1 MLLYLLK
8 RLRVERDPERREQII
23 KLGRR
28 ALMRWFLEGAKNLLK
43 GVIPLNRRDEQ
54 FVARHRED
62 LKIISSKRFSDED
75 RKKAL
80 LKRGGAGFL
89 GGVIIRHLLKWDET
103 TKKRK
108 KNPLAGRVPRGRRR
122 GQPVVDEDSP
132 VVARGRRRIP
142 PIVEEDEDEDP
153 DVTIIP
159 SPQSIGT
166 PSLTGYSRKK
176 KRS

>member
-1 MLLYLLK
+1 MPQRRLLYLLK
-8 RLRVERDPERREQII
+8 RVRVERDPERREQII

-28 ALMRWFLEGAKNLLK
+28 ALMRWFLVGATNLLK
-43 GVIPLNRRDEQ
+43 GVIPLNGRDEQ

-103 TKKRK
+103 
-108 KNPLAGRVPRGRRR
+108 
-122 GQPVVDEDSP
+122 
-132 VVARGRRRIP
+132 
-142 PIVEEDEDEDP
+142 
-153 DVTIIP
+153 
-159 SPQSIGT
+159 
-166 PSLTGYSRKK
+166 KK
-176 KRS
+176 KREILWPGGFLGEGEGVNRLLTKTVP